1 MLTKHEF
8 KLRRMMR
15 ISGLLRRKLLSF
27 YALKTMRYI
36 NPHHPHHPPHEKKH
50 K

>member
-1 MLTKHEF
+1 
-8 KLRRMMR
+8 MMR

-36 NPHHPHHPPHEKKH
+36 NHHPHHPPHEKKH